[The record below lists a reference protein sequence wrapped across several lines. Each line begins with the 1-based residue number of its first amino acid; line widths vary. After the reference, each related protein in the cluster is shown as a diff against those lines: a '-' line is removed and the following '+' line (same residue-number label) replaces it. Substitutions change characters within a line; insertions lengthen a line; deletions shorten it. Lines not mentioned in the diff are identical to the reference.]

1 MVRDFGFIV
10 IPKNYTFPSF
20 QPCLYFD
27 PQLYYTSDRCGIY
40 IVRIVKTLL
49 PISIRVHTSQKTH
62 HSQCDFL
69 FIIRTVYRYVT
80 EKSLPA
86 CTVVQLLLYTFQTDR
101 WVLTWFQL
109 KVNHSKP
116 KSLRHIRKHLWNTTW
131 FILNYSTTT
140 TILR

>member
-49 PISIRVHTSQKTH
+49 PISIRVHTSQKR
-62 HSQCDFL
+62 
-69 FIIRTVYRYVT
+69 I
-80 EKSLPA
+80 
-86 CTVVQLLLYTFQTDR
+86 
-101 WVLTWFQL
+101 
-109 KVNHSKP
+109 
-116 KSLRHIRKHLWNTTW
+116 
-131 FILNYSTTT
+131 ILNAIFYSLFERCIGT
-140 TILR
+140 LRKNHYLRAL